1 MKVEDLLRQ
10 AIGETGVNL
19 QRSADEV
26 IRYTAQQGAVLSLA
40 AGEPG
45 FGKAMTAATNAVA
58 LYAGLNATLEAEA
71 ADARLVGI
79 ITGVLF
85 NMATPS

>member
-1 MKVEDLLRQ
+1 MKAEDLLRD
-10 AIGETGVNL
+10 ALNSTGVNL

-26 IRYTAQQGAVLSLA
+26 VRYAAQQGAILSLA

-45 FGKAMTAATNAVA
+45 FDKAMTAATNAVA
-58 LYAGLNATLEAEA
+58 LFAGLNATLEAEA